1 MQGTAIAAAALCL
14 LVELFQLNARIAAD
28 PSPLIEGDIAPFE
41 WAGQHPPCLP
51 LPNAMP
57 PPTHS
62 RGNPC
67 LCTCRAFLHAAPI
80 SLLADS
86 KQVPIIVCCNAEYAL
101 SALTW
106 AILMVDFIVELNCY
120 VKQRTWLIRFPILFI
135 FAGEIAKLRY
145 GTPLSPQAAAFT
157 FTFCNNTFALHGSR
171 VPTHG
176 MVSAKELLLAAF

>member
-1 MQGTAIAAAALCL
+1 MS
-14 LVELFQLNARIAAD
+14 LV
-28 PSPLIEGDIAPFE
+28 
-41 WAGQHPPCLP
+41 
-51 LPNAMP
+51 
-57 PPTHS
+57 
-62 RGNPC
+62 
-67 LCTCRAFLHAAPI
+67 
-80 SLLADS
+80 ADS
-86 KQVPIIVCCNAEYAL
+86 KQVPIIACCTAEYAL

-145 GTPLSPQAAAFT
+145 GTPLSLQAAAFT
-157 FTFCNNTFALHGSR
+157 FCKNTFALHGR